1 MQGTCSRPSS
11 RPSPTKQ
18 HSPSF
23 PFPTTLLMRRS
34 VNSKKKAGRSST
46 ASMQNSQSNSEDED
60 GRSEASYA
68 TNDSLG
74 SHLSIDQSVAMS
86 RGSSRASTREDS
98 LLTKEVPDDV
108 LIKAFEDLEEKRTS
122 VREIALH
129 QIIKSLSNR
138 YMHDP
143 VERNLSVWLDPVK
156 RAVRRE
162 GFEGILAN
170 KGSLPQFHEE
180 VVKILQ
186 DIILNGSSEN
196 KAYSI
201 VTLAIIT
208 LIENEGDTATWEILD
223 YLEDLFSIPDD
234 DANMIHASLEAYGL
248 LYTSTTTRPEQE
260 GYNRI
265 LDAHLELLNSDDVD
279 VRIAAGE
286 NIAIIIE
293 NRMMMTD
300 EEDTPKTEPYYE
312 SLNELLQ
319 QLRFLSQDSQRH
331 RAKKER
337 TTQKS
342 SFRDILQT
350 VEKNVAP
357 VIKLKIKQETIE
369 CDTWAKIKKLN
380 SLRDAIGEGFTVHL
394 GENQIVQD
402 ILHLSF
408 DSASSSNITSTDRRL
423 FQSIVDKART
433 KALKEMRGNRSSIKS
448 GTNH

>member
-1 MQGTCSRPSS
+1 
-11 RPSPTKQ
+11 
-18 HSPSF
+18 
-23 PFPTTLLMRRS
+23 
-34 VNSKKKAGRSST
+34 
-46 ASMQNSQSNSEDED
+46 
-60 GRSEASYA
+60 
-68 TNDSLG
+68 
-74 SHLSIDQSVAMS
+74 
-86 RGSSRASTREDS
+86 
-98 LLTKEVPDDV
+98 
-108 LIKAFEDLEEKRTS
+108 
-122 VREIALH
+122 
-129 QIIKSLSNR
+129 
-138 YMHDP
+138 MHDP

-170 KGSLPQFHEE
+170 KVLSLIWITVGSLPQFHEE

-208 LIENEGDTATWEILD
+208 LIE
-223 YLEDLFSIPDD
+223 
-234 DANMIHASLEAYGL
+234 
-248 LYTSTTTRPEQE
+248 TR

-350 VEKNVAP
+350 VELLRLHVSSHNSLCMFETEKRCTSD
-357 VIKLKIKQETIE
+357 KTQIKQETIE